1 MVDNPE
7 VIGCSLIVQL
17 PQFLTSNPRKSMVL
31 FMRHSDESR
40 QARPSPRFTVKV
52 ESLPFPASCGKVKM
66 KSALPLVL
74 SSMVAAFCGLASG
87 PLPQKR
93 RAHLPPRWSIK
104 RSRKVPVRRIGMPLQ
119 MERFGEMVAGE
130 WILEG
135 RAAPSSLDSKARFEK
150 GRTVIKFGPAQLS
163 LIENM
168 HTRSDSGV
176 VDDALGIFWWDKE
189 AQGYPSAFCDSADPN
204 GCSVYE
210 RVGRWEGDHLVFHFM
225 FVVNGKRQRTNEVI
239 GRTGPDSFTAI
250 LTHPDTD
257 GAETQPFTWK
267 HIRAVKSRSEEK

>member
-1 MVDNPE
+1 
-7 VIGCSLIVQL
+7 
-17 PQFLTSNPRKSMVL
+17 
-31 FMRHSDESR
+31 
-40 QARPSPRFTVKV
+40 
-52 ESLPFPASCGKVKM
+52 M
-66 KSALPLVL
+66 KRALPLVL
-74 SSMVAAFCGLASG
+74 SSMVATLCGLASG
-87 PLPQKR
+87 PLPQKT
-93 RAHLPPRWSIK
+93 AGAPSAEMVD
-104 RSRKVPVRRIGMPLQ
+104 KVVAQSTRTTNRDAAAQ

-135 RAAPSSLDSKARFEK
+135 RAAPSSLHSKARFEK
-150 GRTVIKFGPAQLS
+150 GRTVIKFGPARLS

-189 AQGYPSAFCDSADPN
+189 AQGYRSAFCDSADPN

-210 RVGRWEGDHLVFHFM
+210 GTGRWEGDHLVFHFM
-225 FVVNGKRQRTNEVI
+225 FVINGKKQRTNEVI

-267 HIRAVKSRSEEK
+267 HMRAVKSRSEEKKGSLRE